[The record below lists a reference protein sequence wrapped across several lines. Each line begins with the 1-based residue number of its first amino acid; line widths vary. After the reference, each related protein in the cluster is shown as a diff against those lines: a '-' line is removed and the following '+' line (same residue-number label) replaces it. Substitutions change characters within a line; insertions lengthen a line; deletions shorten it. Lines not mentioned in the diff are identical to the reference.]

1 MSAAPRPEP
10 GAARPYEFP
19 EAHRAQLQNGLRI
32 VVAPMPRLPIV
43 TVLALVDAGAVDD
56 APGREGEALLTAR
69 TLLEGTG
76 TLDGAALT
84 DRLEGL
90 GTTLIGTSDWD
101 ASSLRFT
108 VTVSRLEEAFAL
120 FAEVLLAP
128 AFPAA
133 DVARRRDERLA
144 ELAEELAEPRGLA
157 DSRFAGFLYERG
169 ARFARSSGG
178 TARTVAALDDGTAR
192 HFHRANYA
200 PASTTLIFVGDVT
213 PERARTLAARAF
225 GTWSTAAPSARS
237 PRANPSIA
245 TRRTVLVDKPG
256 APQSEWRVGHAGVP
270 RTHPDHL
277 AIVVM
282 NAILGGLFSSRINLN
297 LRERH
302 AFTYGASSTFEWRR
316 TGGPFVVST
325 AVKTEVTDRA
335 LEEILRE
342 IDGMRA
348 SPPTRGE
355 VELATE
361 YLAGVFPIR
370 YETTSAVASA
380 IAAATLYGLPEDWFS
395 GYRARIRAITP
406 REVHAAAQ
414 AHLDP
419 SRLLA
424 LAVGDAAVVAPA
436 LERLGVGAVEIFSG
450 DADPSEA
457 E

>member
-1 MSAAPRPEP
+1 MSAAPRPAP

-19 EAHRAQLQNGLRI
+19 DAHRTELANGLRI

-101 ASSLRFT
+101 SSSLRFT
-108 VTVSRLEEAFAL
+108 VTVSRLEETFAL
-120 FAEVLLAP
+120 FTEVLLAP
-128 AFPAA
+128 TFPSA

-144 ELAEELAEPRGLA
+144 ELTEELAEPRGLA
-157 DSRFAGFLYERG
+157 DLRFTGFLYEPG

-178 TARTVAALDDGTAR
+178 TARTVGALDDGTAR
-192 HFHRANYA
+192 HFHRAHYA
-200 PASTTLIFVGDVT
+200 PASTTLLFVGDVT
-213 PERARTLAARAF
+213 AERARTLAERAF
-225 GTWSTAAPSARS
+225 GSWSVAAPRARAL
-237 PRANPSIA
+237 RANPSVA
-245 TRRTVLVDKPG
+245 ARRTVLVDKPG
-256 APQSEWRVGHAGVP
+256 APQSELRVGHAGVP

-302 AFTYGASSTFEWRR
+302 AFTYGASSMFEWRR
-316 TGGPFVVST
+316 TGGPFLVST

-335 LEEILRE
+335 LQEIMRE

-348 SPPTRGE
+348 APPPQSE

-380 IAAATLYGLPEDWFS
+380 IAAATLFELPEDWFS

-406 REVHAAAQ
+406 RDVLAAAQ

-424 LAVGDAAVVAPA
+424 LAVGDAALVAPA
-436 LERLGVGAVEIFSG
+436 LERLGIGAVEVFSA
-450 DADPSEA
+450 DADPSEV